1 MIEWAITMTFFF
13 VRDYKGRYR
22 YFSSEPAKPV
32 DVKFSKSKEAWELA
46 KKKLM
51 LLPKRTL
58 RMEQAFERALR
69 LKGRPLHI
77 LYAGSTGED
86 KIRFRFSFFLQKQR
100 TRHIVVLVAEALLVP
115 VSGLAA
121 LLPGPN
127 VAFYALA
134 LLMITQWLALRGIGK
149 TLRAEHE
156 FIPDGPL
163 ADWEE
168 AVKAGDEA
176 LYPALLDALE
186 ERHNIKDVR
195 RILWTRERPRPR
207 AR

>member
-1 MIEWAITMTFFF
+1 MIFFF
-13 VRDYKGRYR
+13 VQDHKGRYR

-32 DVKFSKSKEAWELA
+32 DIKVSKPKEAWEMA
-46 KKKLM
+46 KKKLT

-58 RMEQAFERALR
+58 LMEQAFERALR
-69 LKGRPLHI
+69 SKGAPLRI
-77 LYAGSTGED
+77 LYAGSTEAE

-100 TRHIVVLVAEALLVP
+100 TRHIVVLAVEALLVP

-121 LLPGPN
+121 ILPGPN

-156 FIPDGPL
+156 FVPDELL
-163 ADWEE
+163 ADWEK
-168 AVKAGDEA
+168 AVTAGDEGR
-176 LYPALLDALE
+176 YPALLDALE
-186 ERHNIKDVR
+186 SGHHIRDVH
-195 RILWTRERPRPR
+195 RILWTR
-207 AR
+207 

>member
-1 MIEWAITMTFFF
+1 MTFFF

-58 RMEQAFERALR
+58 RMEQAFEKALR
-69 LKGRPLHI
+69 LKDRPLRI
-77 LYAGSTGED
+77 LYPGSTEED

-100 TRHIVVLVAEALLVP
+100 TRHIVVLVVEAIILPFTGV
-115 VSGLAA
+115 VA

-127 VAFYALA
+127 IIFYALA

-156 FIPDGPL
+156 FVPDGLL

-168 AVKAGDEA
+168 AVKAGDEGRF
-176 LYPALLDALE
+176 PGLLEALE
-186 ERHNIKDVR
+186 GRDNIKDVR
-195 RILWTRERPRPR
+195 HLLWTRERPRSR
-207 AR
+207 ARRNAA